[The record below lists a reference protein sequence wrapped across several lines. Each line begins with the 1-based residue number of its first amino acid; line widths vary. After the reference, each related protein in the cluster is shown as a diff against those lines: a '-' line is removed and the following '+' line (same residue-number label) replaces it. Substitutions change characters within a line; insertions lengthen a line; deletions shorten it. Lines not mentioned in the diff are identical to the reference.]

1 MCLSGQYRH
10 SEVGFSSTIFSLW
23 SFFYRGISTSAN
35 LSLPLICC
43 TLLRQSGNQIRFRFV
58 FVCPIVPSFDLRCC
72 LRATVTI
79 NYLDA
84 LVVKPF
90 SYSDF
95 AINIYAVWDMT
106 AQPNLRQVFFGGQW
120 AFFWAQSMKAK
131 STPKKILRFLLPG
144 RKFYL
149 CIEKNLTW
157 YLTILLSQNF
167 QNPTLPVFLGL
178 YWRNPLHFVLTGVI
192 SSPMECSSGFE
203 ENAVVS
209 DMTHNWLY
217 LIQLISS
224 SLQSILLQNVIDLQ
238 NSQSF

>member
-1 MCLSGQYRH
+1 MGIFLSATHESEKH
-10 SEVGFSSTIFSLW
+10 SEEDFKIFASW
-23 SFFYRGISTSAN
+23 
-35 LSLPLICC
+35 
-43 TLLRQSGNQIRFRFV
+43 Q
-58 FVCPIVPSFDLRCC
+58 
-72 LRATVTI
+72 
-79 NYLDA
+79 
-84 LVVKPF
+84 
-90 SYSDF
+90 
-95 AINIYAVWDMT
+95 
-106 AQPNLRQVFFGGQW
+106 
-120 AFFWAQSMKAK
+120 
-131 STPKKILRFLLPG
+131 
-144 RKFYL
+144 KFYL